1 MASSHSVNLI
11 IYCLSNPGFRKRI
24 YRRYRGRPQT
34 NSRNSESNTT
44 PSGFRM
50 SQLTQRIRN
59 TISKDINSSNVE
71 NSPPFYPSESTE
83 RFRARSMS
91 DWLKRPPARNAQS
104 RKSVNATLK
113 NNGLNS
119 ILKPDQENHI
129 ELKRVVSV

>member
-1 MASSHSVNLI
+1 
-11 IYCLSNPGFRKRI
+11 
-24 YRRYRGRPQT
+24 
-34 NSRNSESNTT
+34 
-44 PSGFRM
+44 M